1 MRSEVI
7 AEVTKLRNQE
17 IGQAQQELQQQLQ
30 QQVHWNLP
38 MIRTHYMLQQ
48 TCVQAVACQLSVRE
62 RERIFFFKSFLDR
75 AVSMSAP
82 EERGFSAAATVACV
96 RSCLA
101 QLSGVLSRLTAAANS
116 YMQHSGFD

>member
-62 RERIFFFKSFLDR
+62 REREFFFLNLFWTVPYPCLR
-75 AVSMSAP
+75 QRNVVS
-82 EERGFSAAATVACV
+82 V
-96 RSCLA
+96 LL
-101 QLSGVLSRLTAAANS
+101 QLLHA
-116 YMQHSGFD
+116 